1 MRKPERVSHLAQG
14 GKGDVEESTEFLSA
28 ATRRSFDDVH
38 GGGERSAARLR
49 GEPVALVIAPGRP
62 PAQARG
68 IRARREAF
76 RTVTCAPEY
85 PERARTSHHS
95 SAWRVTKPRSTST
108 NLLQPPQ
115 PPPASPSL
123 RQAVASTLG
132 NGGTSRNQ
140 SPASREFLS
149 TS

>member
-115 PPPASPSL
+115 PPPASV
-123 RQAVASTLG
+123 R
-132 NGGTSRNQ
+132 Q
-140 SPASREFLS
+140 SPRRWGTGARRGTTGPPGASFCPLQRA
-149 TS
+149 